1 MPLPAPVFQGMPGSR
16 SGGSRESSTS
26 PARDPHRR
34 ASLQGAAL
42 PEVYEAQIRK
52 MAAALERADQEK
64 ARLESELQGVVCD
77 RTGGLE
83 GGVRP

>member
-1 MPLPAPVFQGMPGSR
+1 M
-16 SGGSRESSTS
+16 
-26 PARDPHRR
+26 
-34 ASLQGAAL
+34 
-42 PEVYEAQIRK
+42 YEAQIRK

-83 GGVRP
+83 GGESP